1 MKISTKLRYAAR
13 MLVLLSEKK
22 EIMSTNDIA
31 KEIDVS
37 PMYLRVLANDL
48 EKKGLIKSVRGAKGG
63 YKLLKNPNNIS
74 IKDIAD
80 IHETLD
86 LVPCLE
92 EPKVCPFSNICKMRK
107 FWLGLR
113 NTLLEY
119 LDKWSVKDISNL

>member
-13 MLVLLSEKK
+13 MLLFLSEKK
-22 EIMSTNDIA
+22 ETVSTNEIA
-31 KEIDVS
+31 KGINVS

-48 EKKGLIKSVRGAKGG
+48 ERKGLIKSVRGAHGG
-63 YKLLKNPNNIS
+63 YKLLKNPSEITL
-74 IKDIAD
+74 KEIAD

-92 EPKVCPFSNICKMRK
+92 EPAVCPFSSVCKMRK

-113 NTLLEY
+113 ETLLNY
-119 LDKWSVKDISNL
+119 LDQWTIKDISNL

>member
-13 MLVLLSEKK
+13 MLVLLSEKNK
-22 EIMSTNDIA
+22 IMNTNDIA

-48 EKKGLIKSVRGAKGG
+48 EKKGLIKSIRGAKGG
-63 YKLLKNPNNIS
+63 YKLLKNPNKIS

-80 IHETLD
+80 IHETLE

-92 EPKVCPFSNICKMRK
+92 EPKVCPFSSICKMRK

-113 NTLLEY
+113 DTLLEY
-119 LDKWSVKDISNL
+119 LEKWSVEDIAKL